1 MLLIPRRNVMKLI
14 SFNFYHSRFYYKIVF
29 IMEKKTSKVI
39 IEVVKA
45 VLYALLGLL
54 GSNAVM

>member
-1 MLLIPRRNVMKLI
+1 MKLI